1 MHKLYLCKVNIL
13 MVKYLNVMKLLQK
26 KFFLIILALLIG
38 NILMA
43 GKLVL
48 VKTSNPEHA
57 QQLIANP
64 AFAVHYYSDA
74 FVIATV
80 SFAPKEEHVVLDE
93 QAWQSENSY
102 YLVFIEQ
109 EEVQNYLTQKASN
122 LNVLHTDKN
131 FLIGSIDEKIYGQLQ
146 PYKNDG
152 LVRIQNST
160 AKIPETGYFSKSRS
174 FTSDPFV
181 VDLINQVVPQNIT
194 ATVQHLQDYGTRNAY
209 HAQSV
214 AAQNWIRDQFLAMG
228 LAVEVMDFNMPG
240 GSASDNVIA
249 TLPGTKYPNEYIICG
264 GHYDSYSNSGGAPG
278 ADDNA
283 SGTAGVMEIAR
294 IMSQYSFD
302 RTIVFCAFSGE
313 EYGLYGSA
321 AYASRAA
328 NQGMNILGYY
338 NLDMIGYLKPG
349 NIALKTTLIYP
360 SFAQPLATFYTE
372 VCSTYLPGFIV
383 QPGFLSGGDSDHTSF
398 NNNGF
403 MGIFPFEAVPDYSPY
418 IHTSNDIVGLSYN
431 SAVQAGVFTQ
441 ASLAAMITM
450 ANQLKAPAQFS
461 AMAGDRMVELNWGE
475 IPDAAGFNIYRD
487 NALLVSTTNN
497 RYFDLEVQNGTPYI
511 YYVTAVYGDEG
522 IESSPS
528 NAVTAIPMP
537 PMALPLMINFESGA
551 PYWEFTDT
559 WGLTTVHSYSP
570 THSISESPTGN
581 YGNGV
586 DSYAYLR
593 PFNLSFGFTSA
604 SLSFRTRYDLEANY
618 DYMYLEATTNGNNW
632 NEIASFNGTQNS
644 WQLKTYSLNSYIGQP
659 YVQLRFRFTSDNSVV
674 KDGMYIDDFAIS
686 TVGGYLAQ
694 NTLLYSGWNSLSSY
708 IIPAETELS
717 ELFSPLNGNLIAV
730 QTLDGIYLPQQG
742 INTIGNWNAV
752 SGYRIKVE
760 NPTSFTIAGIEEASN
775 TINITEGW
783 NLIPVLS
790 DCEVQ
795 LDMLLQGVGNQ
806 VIIVKETGGNN
817 VYWPAQGISGLQ
829 TLIPGKAY
837 LLKSTQ
843 AFSLQF
849 PVCRTEKMSA
859 LVETVNNAVT
869 VTANTHII
877 AFAAGTLDFAFSG
890 DEIMAYT
897 PSGLAAGRLIIADPL
912 QANALALFGNDTLS
926 DVTDGFINGESVS
939 LKLRQQSTGFFYD
952 LLAVYD
958 ASLPNEGSYSN
969 EGLSRISLLTPDATG
984 LTEISNKLQL
994 FPNPAET
1001 TLSIILDSNLPVI
1014 IELYSGDGKKLM
1026 QTEIT
1031 SGMAMDVSALA
1042 PGVYFIK
1049 ANVEDRVILKRFVKI
1064 KS

>member
-1 MHKLYLCKVNIL
+1 
-13 MVKYLNVMKLLQK
+13 MKLLQK
-26 KFFLIILALLIG
+26 KILLIILALFIG

-57 QQLIANP
+57 QQLVANP
-64 AFAVHYYSDA
+64 AFDVHYYSDA

-80 SFAPKEEHVVLDE
+80 SFAPKEEHIVLDE
-93 QAWQSENSY
+93 QAWQSEKSY

-109 EEVQNYLTQKASN
+109 KEVQNYLSQKASN

-131 FLIGSIDEKIYGQLQ
+131 FLIGSMDESVYGQLQ
-146 PYKNDG
+146 PFKNDG
-152 LVRIQNST
+152 LVRIQPTLVKLPDAS
-160 AKIPETGYFSKSRS
+160 AFSVSRILS
-174 FTSDPFV
+174 PDPFTEQ
-181 VDLINQVVPQNIT
+181 LIAQVVPQNIT

-209 HAQSV
+209 HPQSV

-228 LAVEVMDFNMPG
+228 LAVEVMDFNMPS

-264 GHYDSYSNSGGAPG
+264 GHYDSYSNSSAAPG

-372 VCSTYLPGFIV
+372 VCSTYLPQLIV

-461 AMAGDRMVELNWGE
+461 ALAGDRMVELNWGE

-487 NALLVSTTNN
+487 NQLLATTTNN

-511 YYVTAVYGDEG
+511 YYATAFYGAEG

-528 NAVTAIPMP
+528 NAVTVIPMP
-537 PMALPLMINFESGA
+537 PMALPLMIDFEAGA

-559 WGLTTVHSYSP
+559 WGLTTVQSYSP
-570 THSISESPTGN
+570 SHSISESPTGN

-586 DSYAYLR
+586 VSYAYLR
-593 PFNLSFGFTSA
+593 PFNLSLGFTSA
-604 SLSFRTRYDLEANY
+604 NLSFRTRYDLEANY

-632 NEIASFNGTQNS
+632 TSIATFNGTQNS

-674 KDGMYIDDFAIS
+674 KDGMYIDDFEIS
-686 TVGGYLAQ
+686 TVGGFLAQ
-694 NTLLYSGWNSLSSY
+694 NTLLYAGWNSLSSY
-708 IIPAETELS
+708 VVPAETELS
-717 ELFSPLNGNLIAV
+717 ALFSPLNGNLIAV

-742 INTIGNWNAV
+742 INTIGNWNALK
-752 SGYRIKVE
+752 GYKIKVE
-760 NPTSFTIAGIEEASN
+760 NPTSFTIAGLTEASN

-795 LDMLLQGVGNQ
+795 LVELLQNVGNQ
-806 VIIVKETGGNN
+806 VIIVKETGSNN
-817 VYWPAQGISGLQ
+817 VYWPSEGITGLQ
-829 TLIPGKAY
+829 ALSPGKAY

-843 AFSLQF
+843 SFSLQF
-849 PVCRTEKMSA
+849 PPCRTQKMSA
-859 LVETVNNAVT
+859 LTENLNNAVT
-869 VTANTHII
+869 VTANTHVI
-877 AFAAGTLDFAFSG
+877 ALAAGTLDFAFSG
-890 DEIMAYT
+890 DEIFAFT
-897 PSGLAAGRLIIADPL
+897 QAGLAAGKRAIDNPL
-912 QANALALFGNDTLS
+912 QAHSIALFGNDTLS
-926 DVTDGFINGESVS
+926 SVTDGFGDGEAVS
-939 LKLRQQSTGFFYD
+939 LKLRQQSTGFYYD
-952 LLAVYD
+952 LLAAYD
-958 ASLPNEGSYSN
+958 ASLPNQGTYSH
-969 EGLSRISLLTPDATG
+969 EGLSRIISLVPDATG
-984 LTEISNKLQL
+984 LEEISNMLQV

-1001 TLSIILDSNLPVI
+1001 TLNIIFESNLPVT
-1014 IELYSGDGKKLM
+1014 IELYSTDGKKLM
-1026 QTEIT
+1026 QTEIK
-1031 SGMAMDVSALA
+1031 SRLLLDVSALS

-1049 ANVEDRVILKRFVKI
+1049 AKVGDRIILKRFVKL